1 MSVVSAR
8 AQRALDAAVT
18 VARAHG
24 VRVDEPEV
32 LADGQNVVVRLG
44 PAPVVAR
51 VASMTTLLRPDS
63 VRTFGREVAL
73 AGALAAA
80 GADVVPPSDELPPG
94 PHVQDGVTLS
104 FWRHVD
110 IHPLEPT
117 PADVGRAFGEL
128 HAALAEV
135 PDHLLLPGRPLDT
148 PLDDLATFVDR
159 AAGLGADPA
168 QADRIPDLLAA
179 LAPRLAGEPTT
190 LHGDTHPGNLLA
202 TAAGWTW
209 TDLEDCSRGP
219 RGWDLACLR
228 LTRRMDGRAAVDAS
242 PFPLSDDELAPFLW
256 LRALHLSAWWHVAA
270 AREPEYLSE
279 AQERLAAAVELVGR
293 GLGSARQ
300 Q

>member
-1 MSVVSAR
+1 VSGTTAR
-8 AQRALDAAVT
+8 AQRALDAAIT

-32 LADGQNVVVRLG
+32 LSDRQNVVVRLG

-51 VASMTTLLRPDS
+51 VASMTTLIRPDS
-63 VRTFGREVAL
+63 ARTFGREVAL
-73 AGALAAA
+73 AGALVAA
-80 GADVVPPSDELPPG
+80 GAPVVPPSEELPPG
-94 PHVQDGVTLS
+94 PHVHDGTTLS

-110 IHPLEPT
+110 IDPLEPT

-128 HAALAEV
+128 HAALAGV

-148 PLDDLATFVDR
+148 PLDDLAAFVDR

-168 QADRIPDLLAA
+168 QVDRLPDLLEA
-179 LAPRLAGEPTT
+179 LEPRLAGEPTS

-219 RGWDLACLR
+219 LGWDLACLR
-228 LTRRMDGRAAVDAS
+228 LTRRMDGRAAVDAT

-256 LRALHLSAWWHVAA
+256 LRALHVGAWWHVVA
-270 AREPEYLSE
+270 AREREHLPE
-279 AQERLAAAVELVGR
+279 ARDRLAAAVELVGR
-293 GLGSARQ
+293 GLGSADQ